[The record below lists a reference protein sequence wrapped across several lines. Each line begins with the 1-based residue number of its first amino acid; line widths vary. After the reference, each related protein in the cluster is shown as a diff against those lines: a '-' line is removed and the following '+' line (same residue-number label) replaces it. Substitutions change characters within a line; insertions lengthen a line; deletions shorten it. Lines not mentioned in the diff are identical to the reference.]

1 MARVEY
7 GRHKRVATT
16 ADDSTSDIQPQRD
29 WNGDSHNQTGLLGFD
44 GSALTI
50 ASDAVV
56 PADTCIIVTSQSGT
70 SDNLATITNTN
81 TQENDWLVIYAA
93 AGHTIT
99 LKHGT
104 GNVHTLATADKT
116 LSATI
121 ATTLFHRGANWY
133 EFGGGAGG
141 GTPDDNS
148 VTTAKLVD
156 LNVTTAK
163 LANNSVT
170 GAKIALGSD
179 AQGDIM
185 YYNGTDYVRLAKG
198 TAGQKLQINS
208 GATAPEWTTSG
219 GGGAHTTQD
228 WTVQSSAPGD
238 PSTDTAVMYV
248 KDIDS
253 NNEGLFIK
261 MKKNGSVS
269 EVQIG

>member
-16 ADDSTSDIQPQRD
+16 ADDNTSDIQPQRD

-44 GSALTI
+44 GSALTL
-50 ASDAVV
+50 ASDAVT
-56 PADTCIIVTSQSGT
+56 PADTCIIVASQSGT
-70 SDNLATITNTN
+70 SDNFATITNTN

-99 LKHGT
+99 LKHAT
-104 GNVHTLATADKT
+104 GNIHTLATADKA
-116 LSATI
+116 LSATV
-121 ATTLFHRGANWY
+121 ATTLFRRGTNWY

-141 GTPDDNS
+141 GTPDDGS
-148 VTTAKLVD
+148 VTTAKIVD

-185 YYNGTDYVRLAKG
+185 YYNGTDYIRLAKG
-198 TAGQKLQINS
+198 TA
-208 GATAPEWTTSG
+208 G
-219 GGGAHTTQD
+219 GGGAHTTQN
-228 WTVQSSAPGD
+228 WTVQSSAPSN

-248 KDIDS
+248 KDVDS

-269 EVQIG
+269 EVQLG